1 VRGVIRHEGN
11 KTSLKKQSALVDQCH
26 EQGQL
31 EFAIIPDFMA
41 KGAFDK
47 ALSDIT
53 AIIHLASPLA
63 VEVIGAFSTVI
74 CKKDNSLTIV

>member
-1 VRGVIRHEGN
+1 MRGVIRHERN
-11 KTSLKKQSALVDQCH
+11 KASLQKQSALIAQCH

-31 EFAIIPDFMA
+31 EFAVIPDFTA

-63 VEVIGAFSTVI
+63 VEVITLLFALPSAL
-74 CKKDNSLTIV
+74 S